1 MYDTKYKMFMVLEL
15 VTGGELL
22 ERLMNQGEYSEAD
35 ACGLFAKVSVFS
47 SAASAR
53 VAASVIDVNSDQS
66 I

>member
-35 ACGLFAKVSVFS
+35 ACDLFAKVPI
-47 SAASAR
+47 SASPC
-53 VAASVIDVNSDQS
+53 IMLD
-66 I
+66 